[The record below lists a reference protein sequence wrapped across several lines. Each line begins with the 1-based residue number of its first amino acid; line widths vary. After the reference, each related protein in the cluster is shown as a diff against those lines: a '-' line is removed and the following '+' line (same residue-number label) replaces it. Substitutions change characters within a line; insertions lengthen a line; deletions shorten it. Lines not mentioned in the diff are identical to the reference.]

1 VDSDVENSGGI
12 FRAGFP
18 QVTNRENPELS
29 TIFKA
34 LNLMIIKRFLT
45 FINKLTGT
53 YISSEIQ

>member
-1 VDSDVENSGGI
+1 MWKTQAEFLRVI
-12 FRAGFP
+12 FP

-29 TIFKA
+29 TVFKA
-34 LNLMIIKRFLT
+34 LNLMIIKWFLT